1 MKAFRIGILSF
12 CLLLLACITA
22 RSQDWAFELW
32 HEGKLVLE
40 AGDTLRGQIKY
51 DLQQDLLQYKNS
63 QSIAEAFTARKV
75 IYFEIFDNTVKRYRL
90 FYSLPY
96 AALSTYKAPI
106 FFELLQ
112 EGKMTLLCREALEYK
127 TVSSPYMVGS
137 YTRLV
142 LVNRYYTLE
151 VNGDIVEL
159 NGKKSDLL
167 DKMGSKSEEVEK
179 FVKKNR
185 LRYDEKYDIAR
196 IVEYY
201 NSL

>member
-1 MKAFRIGILSF
+1 MAF
-12 CLLLLACITA
+12 TA
-22 RSQDWAFELW
+22 ASSQEWAFELW
-32 HEGKLVLE
+32 HEGKLVME

-75 IYFEIFDNTVKRYRL
+75 IYFEIFDNTVKRYRQ

-96 AALSTYKAPI
+96 AALTNYKAPV

-112 EGKMTLLCREALEYK
+112 EGKLTILCREALEYK

-142 LVNRYYTLE
+142 LVNHFYVLE
-151 VNGDIVEL
+151 ENGDIVEL
-159 NGKKSDLL
+159 DGKKSDLL
-167 DKMGSKSEEVEK
+167 ERMGRKSKEVED

-196 IVEYY
+196 MVQYY
-201 NSL
+201 NAL